1 MIKLNL
7 KKITLIVLG
16 ILLLTVLGYLVYS
29 TLNPYQ
35 FTFGISKEKDIKAFN
50 TKLSINTPTLTVIF
64 KDNPCPIERKDVTEF
79 EFIIFHPLR
88 EITGLYNSRQG
99 ILGLS
104 DCTNYPEFSNLV
116 KSKDLS
122 LESENPDPKKYK
134 VSTLKPKTPNN
145 WFEQTES
152 EQYYNPVDTEN
163 TPSKDLNVYKQL
175 KKGMLFEQVKAI
187 IGKCDMITDN
197 GVTKQNQEL
206 ICVVKKDNIHFIAL
220 GWESNPILYKEN
232 QKLINA
238 WVIYNDRKSAEIPLE
253 SI

>member
-1 MIKLNL
+1 M
-7 KKITLIVLG
+7 KKIKIFILVLFLLIFT
-16 ILLLTVLGYLVYS
+16 ILSFS
-29 TLNPYQ
+29 TIYPYQ
-35 FTFGISKEKDIKAFN
+35 FTYNIPKEKGVKVYN
-50 TKLSINTPTLTVIF
+50 TKLHFNTSTLTLVL
-64 KDNPCPIERKDVTEF
+64 KDDPCPEDRKDITEF
-79 EFIIFHPLR
+79 EYFIFHPTR
-88 EITGLYNSRQG
+88 EITGLYKSDKG

-104 DCTNYPEFSNLV
+104 DCANFPVFSKLA
-116 KSKDLS
+116 SSRDLS
-122 LESENPDPKKYK
+122 LEAENPDPKKFK
-134 VSTLKPKTPNN
+134 VSTLKPKTPTN

-187 IGKCDMITDN
+187 IGKCDMVTDK

-206 ICVVKKDNIHFIAL
+206 ICVVKKDNIHFVAL

-238 WVIYNDRKSAEIPLE
+238 WVMYDDRKSVEIPLE